1 MQRYVCSKLWQA
13 ALLLSVITS
22 IATAQYVGSQACKGC
37 HEARFESQSKTGH
50 ARALALA
57 PSGSPGHWAFG
68 AGAKA
73 ITYVSQAGPDAYIE
87 HGLSYYP
94 ATKSMAP
101 TPGHGSGADLR
112 FRTFDSTATALRCFQ
127 CHSTGT
133 LTLGAAGAIT
143 PLELGV
149 RCESCPG
156 PGAAH
161 VKAGR
166 ARGHIRTSNQIN

>member
-1 MQRYVCSKLWQA
+1 MRVWGFAILSLVSCSA
-13 ALLLSVITS
+13 GF
-22 IATAQYVGSQACKGC
+22 AQYVRSEACRSC
-37 HEARFESQSKTGH
+37 HPAKFETQSKTGH

-57 PSGSPGHWAFG
+57 PPGSPGYWAFG

-73 ITYVSQAGPDAYIE
+73 ITYVSQADQDAYIE

-101 TPGHGSGADLR
+101 TPGHGNGADIR

-133 LTLGAAGAIT
+133 LTLAAADSIQPT
-143 PLELGV
+143 ELGV
-149 RCESCPG
+149 RCESCHG

-161 VKAGR
+161 
-166 ARGHIRTSNQIN
+166 